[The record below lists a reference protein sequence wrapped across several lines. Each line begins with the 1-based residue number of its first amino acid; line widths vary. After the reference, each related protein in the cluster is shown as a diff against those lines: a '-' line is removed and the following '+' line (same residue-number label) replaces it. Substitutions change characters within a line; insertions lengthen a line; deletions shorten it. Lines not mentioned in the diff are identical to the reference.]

1 MALADAQAIAINKAL
16 LSGQVSKSLAA
27 KLFIGVAD
35 QYEVAYGL
43 ISSITGAQEVSADL
57 KKYLYDGSHFY
68 KVFWTW
74 GIYGATV
81 NLFKN

>member
-35 QYEVAYGL
+35 QYEVAHGL
-43 ISSITGAQEVSADL
+43 ISSITGTQEVAADL

-68 KVFWTW
+68 KVP
-74 GIYGATV
+74 
-81 NLFKN
+81 